1 MPEKLATRTSK
12 TAGEEAV
19 GGDPEA
25 EGDEEVDEEEV
36 KQALSRPPPVN
47 SDYLPLPGKGR
58 LSYACLN
65 TYLRNSFR
73 FQLPHL
79 PHRLHPGTPPSS

>member
-1 MPEKLATRTSK
+1 MPKELAIKAGK

-25 EGDEEVDEEEV
+25 EGDEEVEEEEV
-36 KQALSRPPPVN
+36 KQAPSRPPPVN

-58 LSYACLN
+58 LSYVCCSLN
-65 TYLRNSFR
+65 F
-73 FQLPHL
+73 
-79 PHRLHPGTPPSS
+79 